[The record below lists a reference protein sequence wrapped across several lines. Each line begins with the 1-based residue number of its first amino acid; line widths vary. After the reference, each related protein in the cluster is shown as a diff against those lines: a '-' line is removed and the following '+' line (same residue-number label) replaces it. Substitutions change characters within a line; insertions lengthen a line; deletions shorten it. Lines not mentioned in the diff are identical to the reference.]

1 MHYKWLER
9 DNTAHGFKWPLP
21 SKNRPGKWVDI
32 SERGE
37 MEQCSDTALHGCRV
51 QDISRWVK
59 SGDLFEMEMD
69 NPQVADGGDKVI
81 TQRARLVR
89 RIPVSD
95 KIKRIWACDM
105 AEDVLPIFEK
115 HCPNDVRPRE
125 CIEVA
130 RRFAEGEA
138 TDKER
143 AAAWDAAGAA
153 ARAAAR
159 AAAWAAA
166 WAAAR
171 AAVRDV
177 TGAAARAAAWAAA
190 WDVEEKWQRRRLNW
204 YMKKLFNGE
213 YGGVNDDS
221 NPVS

>member
-153 ARAAAR
+153 RAAAR
-159 AAAWAAA
+159 DAAWAAA
-166 WAAAR
+166 WAAKWD
-171 AAVRDV
+171 AAD
-177 TGAAARAAAWAAA
+177 AARAAADMAHGKMLLEILG
-190 WDVEEKWQRRRLNW
+190 EET
-204 YMKKLFNGE
+204 
-213 YGGVNDDS
+213 S
-221 NPVS
+221 